1 MVMNQGREEV
11 GFLTLRGGGG
21 LLGGGSL
28 FERRGIYRGFTV
40 AVSG

>member
-1 MVMNQGREEV
+1 MMMNQGREEG
-11 GFLTLRGGGG
+11 GFLTLRGGG